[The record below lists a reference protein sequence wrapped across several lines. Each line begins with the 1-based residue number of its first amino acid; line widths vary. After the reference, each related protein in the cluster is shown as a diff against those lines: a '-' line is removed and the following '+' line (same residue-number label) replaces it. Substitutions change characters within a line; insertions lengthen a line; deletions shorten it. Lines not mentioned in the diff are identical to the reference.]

1 MYNTKI
7 AGIAALLAATGVL
20 LGAMGAHALKAVLT
34 PDQLLS
40 FETAVRYQLYH
51 ALALLVIQGVHA
63 HNPLRNIA
71 IINNCMLAGTLC
83 FSGSIYLLLAT
94 HIKALGPIT
103 PIGGLLLIVAWILLA
118 YNLLTTPITKN

>member
-1 MYNTKI
+1 MNITKI

-20 LGAMGAHALKAVLT
+20 LGALGAHALKTVLT

-51 ALALLVIQGVHA
+51 ALALLVIQGINVN
-63 HNPLRNIA
+63 NPLRNITT
-71 IINNCMLAGTLC
+71 INNCMLAGTVC

-103 PIGGLLLIVAWILLA
+103 PIGGLLLITAWILLA
-118 YNLLTTPITKN
+118 YNLLTSSTTKN